1 MLCMF
6 NSNFK
11 QEISNFFF
19 RFEECVEGGESILL
33 DVNRVA
39 EEFRIQHPEDFKIL
53 TQNAVTIQK
62 VHYER

>member
-1 MLCMF
+1 MF
-6 NSNFK
+6 VCLFQTSNNK
-11 QEISNFFF
+11 YQIICF